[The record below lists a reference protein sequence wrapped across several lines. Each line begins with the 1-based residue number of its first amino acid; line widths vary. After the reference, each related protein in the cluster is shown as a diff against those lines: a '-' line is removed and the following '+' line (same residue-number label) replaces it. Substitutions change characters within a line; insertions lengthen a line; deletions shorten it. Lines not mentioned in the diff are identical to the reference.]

1 MKRFLLTCSLLTG
14 FHHAGSPMVAL
25 QNHIADHK
33 SVYGKVLMTAAV
45 GGAAYTV
52 LTHKKIAT
60 LSVQE
65 ALPIVDIKAVI
76 THTLVK
82 NPEAVLL
89 KLKGIVDPVLQKELR
104 IFIATEFPKI
114 RLVFA
119 PATERVASLL
129 QDRLSYTPLTAIAT
143 LSAVGGADAVLISNI
158 SSRNCG
164 ICNWQIEIDSTP
176 TEITPEI
183 IMSEE
188 DEEDYPST
196 TPSPGELLE
205 EDPAHEALPRL
216 LTQNKNLE
224 RIRKMQELK
233 IQELELE
240 VASFKQSLQYS
251 LEETPISTEKNR
263 RLSQITDLGAMIP
276 HVKPDSLVVFD
287 LDGVVFRQDTQDLID
302 PAFGQIIKTIRDKHG
317 RIAVCTAKMAKDA
330 TNTYA
335 ALAKFG
341 IGTKD
346 IMITNS
352 GAKAPVIH
360 QFLEKNP
367 ATDIL
372 FVDDQLVNS
381 INVLRQVRAPSIRS
395 FFYNSTKNHAPVTL
409 NEIEEGL
416 GLAKTLETMGDY
428 SA

>member
-104 IFIATEFPKI
+104 IFIATEFPEI

-119 PATERVASLL
+119 PATESVASIL
-129 QDRLSYTPLTAIAT
+129 QDRLSYTPLAPIAT
-143 LSAVGGADAVLISNI
+143 LSAIGGADAVLISNI
-158 SSRNCG
+158 SSKNCG
-164 ICNWQIEIDSTP
+164 ICNWRIEIDSTP

-205 EDPAHEALPRL
+205 EPLAPQDLRRL
-216 LTQNKNLE
+216 LAENESLE
-224 RIRKMQELK
+224 LIRRIRELK
-233 IQELELE
+233 IKEFELE
-240 VASFKQSLQYS
+240 VADLKERLK
-251 LEETPISTEKNR
+251 ETPISIEKNR
-263 RLSQITDLGAMIP
+263 ILSQITDLRVMIR
-276 HVKPDSLVVFD
+276 HVGPGTLVIFD
-287 LDGVVFRQDTQDLID
+287 LDGVVFLQDTNVLID
-302 PAFGQIIKTIRDKHG
+302 SAFEEIIKTIRDKHG
-317 RIAVCTAKMAKDA
+317 RIAVCTARMAKDA

-335 ALAKFG
+335 ALANFG
-341 IGTKD
+341 IRTED

-352 GAKAPVIH
+352 GQKAPVIN
-360 QFLEKNP
+360 QFLDRNP
-367 ATDIL
+367 AADIL